1 MPVKKN
7 TNQNSPASKK
17 GKKISKEQRESIKQ
31 AVDSLSGMVTTFPVE
46 KEIRPQAPQTP
57 PTLRTT
63 KSIPSRYHN
72 KLLEEKKR
80 KIVWISVSLL
90 MIIISCVW
98 VYSLRIQVKNS
109 GFGTGSDST
118 LWETAKFDYSQ
129 ILKPLK
135 EIPST
140 KPTSTDPVTYE
151 ESERIKEILAQ
162 NILYLEQ
169 TSTSTSSTTEIA
181 TSTPSE
187 TPSTTEKIVTT
198 TKK

>member
-1 MPVKKN
+1 MPVKKS
-7 TNQNSPASKK
+7 TTQSSSASKK

-31 AVDSLSGMVTTFPVE
+31 AVDSLSGMVVSSQKE
-46 KEIRPQAPQTP
+46 KERETP

-63 KSIPSRYHN
+63 NPVSSRYHN
-72 KLLEEKKR
+72 RALEEKKR
-80 KIVWISVSLL
+80 RIVWMCVSLL

-98 VYSLRIQVKNS
+98 VYALRVQVKNS
-109 GFGTGSDST
+109 PFGSGSDST

-135 EIPST
+135 EDSPT
-140 KPTSTDPVTYE
+140 TPKPADPVTYE

-162 NILYLEQ
+162 NIISLEQ
-169 TSTSTSSTTEIA
+169 TSTSTTSTSEMV

-187 TPSTTEKIVTT
+187 ITSTTEKIVTT